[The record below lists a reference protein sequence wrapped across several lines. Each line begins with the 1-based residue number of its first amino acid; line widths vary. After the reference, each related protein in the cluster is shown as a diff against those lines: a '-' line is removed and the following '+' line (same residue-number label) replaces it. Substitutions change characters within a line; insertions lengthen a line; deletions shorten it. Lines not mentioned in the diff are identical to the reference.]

1 VLSLR
6 RYRWLCILGGEV
18 AYALCLSGGLLPIRS
33 SKGVE
38 LHHALFETLPGFVW
52 INPQSVILGAVYVLL
67 FSWVF
72 GTYMVWMHNSS
83 LVDTEVKSIG
93 SLPTRNTDVNELDE
107 AGTGAYKV
115 K

>member
-1 VLSLR
+1 MLSLR

-33 SKGVE
+33 SKGIE

-83 LVDTEVKSIG
+83 LVDTEAKSA

-107 AGTGAYKV
+107 AATGAYKV